1 MMAGQPESR
10 KESIGDKPMRSPNP
24 IRAWLRALLAA
35 SLACGSVAASAQS
48 TFPERPVRVIV
59 PFAGGNTLDTALRQV
74 GEVFKAQTGQPVVI
88 DNKPGGAG
96 LIAAQALLQAPPD
109 GYTLLLANTSMLTIN
124 PHTFAKLPYDVDRSF
139 KPVTN
144 FLGSAMV
151 MAVNAEKVPPN
162 SVAEFIAWA
171 KPQGDRV
178 SFASFTAGNS
188 SHFAGVILN
197 QRAGLSLVHVPFNGT
212 PPAVQN
218 LVGGQ
223 VHAAFL
229 PRLAVKPHVDS
240 GKVKVLAV
248 TSPARSALM
257 PSVGTF
263 REQGF
268 PDLEIYIWAALVAP
282 AGTPDALIA
291 RLNAEFVKALQ
302 SQTIQ
307 DQWRAMDFEPLPST
321 PEEFTRF
328 MQAESRRWVEAV
340 KLSGFKASE

>member
-1 MMAGQPESR
+1 MT
-10 KESIGDKPMRSPNP
+10 P
-24 IRAWLRALLAA
+24 IRAWRRLLAA
-35 SLACGSVAASAQS
+35 LPLMAASALAPAQPS
-48 TFPERPVRVIV
+48 FPERPVRVIV
-59 PFAGGNTLDTALRQV
+59 PFAAGNTLDTALRQV
-74 GEVFKAQTGQPVVI
+74 GEVFKAQTGQPIVI

-96 LIAAQALLQAPPD
+96 VIAAQNLLQAASD

-124 PHTFAKLPYDVDRSF
+124 PHTFAKLPYDADKSF

-151 MAVNAEKVPPN
+151 MAVHAERVPSN
-162 SVAEFIAWA
+162 NLAEFIAWA
-171 KPQGDRV
+171 KPLGDQV

-197 QRAGLSLVHVPFNGT
+197 QRAGLSMVHVPFNGT

-229 PRLAVKPHVDS
+229 PRLAVKPHLDA

-257 PSVGTF
+257 PAVGTF
-263 REQGF
+263 REQGY
-268 PDLEIYIWAALVAP
+268 PELEIYIWAALVAP
-282 AGTPDALIA
+282 AGTPDAIVA
-291 RLNAEFVKALQ
+291 RLNAELVRALQ
-302 SQTIQ
+302 SPTIQ
-307 DQWRAMDFEPLPST
+307 SQWRAMDFEPLPSS
-321 PEEFTRF
+321 PEELARF
-328 MQAESRRWVEAV
+328 VQAESRRWAEAV
-340 KLSGFKASE
+340 KLSGFKATQ